1 VLEVQLDDTIG
12 VVGLCR
18 ILRDAEA
25 VALKAWQS
33 RSVVHVL
40 LRLRE
45 TPESLDALEV
55 RRAGVSRLPGIRRAA
70 LVQVPRLLWR

>member
-1 VLEVQLDDTIG
+1 MLEVQLDDTIG

-55 RRAGVSRLPGIRRAA
+55 PRAGVSQLPGIRRAA